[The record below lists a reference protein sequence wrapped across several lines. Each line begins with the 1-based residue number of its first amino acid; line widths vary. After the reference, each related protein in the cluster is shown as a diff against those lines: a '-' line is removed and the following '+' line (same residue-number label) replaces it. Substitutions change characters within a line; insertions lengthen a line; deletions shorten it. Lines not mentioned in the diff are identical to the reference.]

1 MTEPAHCLRVLE
13 LRSREDARREIA
25 RLGVQPPADAW
36 MADKLTALPIR
47 VENVEGRAA
56 ALLKQEML
64 ALGGDC
70 ALHQQVAAFDRA
82 PRPLLLLGT
91 RRMYRRLLPKMKLQ
105 PFGLPALAEEL
116 RTLLERWEREE
127 LPALQTPRGAL
138 EVGRRTLVMGIINL
152 TEASFSGDGLGGDV
166 AAAVAQG
173 EAMATAGADILDLGA
188 ESTRPGAPEVPEE
201 QERERVV
208 AAVRALR
215 GAVELPLSVDTRRA
229 SVAGAAVEAGAD
241 MVNDIW
247 GGRQEGMLQT
257 VAELGV
263 PICLMHMQGT
273 PQTMQENPQYED
285 VITEIY
291 GFLAKRVEA
300 AVEAG
305 IAEAQILVDPGLGFG
320 KLPEHNLEIMRR
332 LREFRSLG
340 RPVLVGPSRKATIGK
355 ILDKPADQRQWGT
368 AAMVAL
374 AVANGADV
382 VRVHDVEEMAQVV
395 KVAGAVVSGEW

>member
-1 MTEPAHCLRVLE
+1 MSSHDPRVLE

-70 ALHQQVAAFDRA
+70 ALHRQVAAFDRA

-91 RRMYRRLLPKMKLQ
+91 RRMYRRLLSKMKLQ
-105 PFGLPALAEEL
+105 PFGLPELAEEL
-116 RTLLERWEREE
+116 RSLLERWEREDR
-127 LPALQTPRGAL
+127 PALQTPRGAL

-173 EAMATAGADILDLGA
+173 EAMATAGADILDVGA
-188 ESTRPGAPEVPEE
+188 ESTRAGAPEVPEE

-215 GAVELPLSVDTRRA
+215 RAVELPLSVDTRRA
-229 SVAGAAVEAGAD
+229 SVAGAAVETGAD

-320 KLPEHNLEIMRR
+320 KLPEHNLEIVRR

-340 RPVLVGPSRKATIGK
+340 RPVLVGPSRKTTIGK